1 MVVVP
6 KMAVDIR
13 YAGRIFLNPMNKKE
27 LYINVG
33 MLFQGSQIY
42 PKYEQWMI
50 PYVSEDIFN
59 SWMSV
64 LKEKL
69 DESPFSNANH
79 ALCSL
84 IVCMCTFGICF
95 CPCVYFR
102 LKGKAFNQ
110 SVMEHFT
117 KAVEGSSVDVKV
129 HYEERGNI
137 SALWVDSKNQ
147 ACMIGRGKYGD
158 R

>member
-1 MVVVP
+1 MEVE
-6 KMAVDIR
+6 MR
-13 YAGRIFLNPMNKKE
+13 YAGHIFLNPLNKKE

-33 MLFQGSQIY
+33 MGLQGSQIY
-42 PKYEQWMI
+42 PKYEQWMV
-50 PYVSEDIFN
+50 PYVSEDTYNRF
-59 SWMSV
+59 MSV

-69 DESPFSNANH
+69 DESPFTSTRPAF
-79 ALCSL
+79 CSL